1 MSGCFISCLKR
12 PQPQSP
18 KGTAAPLAAALLP
31 SSLLPIPMQKHPCM
45 KNINQTVALHMAER
59 LPLLSHTPARTLRR
73 PYTLAVALTL
83 AFIALSLLAVDAR
96 SGFAFSTSL
105 RGSIVSFPNGDLKT
119 ITVIFYYGQHIVVLL
134 SLLRTHSV
142 QDMIHRASL
151 GNFTAPSMKPGGCTL
166 FLNRA

>member
-1 MSGCFISCLKR
+1 
-12 PQPQSP
+12 
-18 KGTAAPLAAALLP
+18 
-31 SSLLPIPMQKHPCM
+31 MQKHPCM
-45 KNINQTVALHMAER
+45 KNIIQTVALHMAER
-59 LPLLSHTPARTLRR
+59 LPLLSHTSARTLRR

-83 AFIALSLLAVDAR
+83 GLIALSLLAVDAR
-96 SGFAFSTSL
+96 SGFSFSTSL

-119 ITVIFYYGQHIVVLL
+119 ITVILYSKMDRLHYGQHIVVLL

>member
-1 MSGCFISCLKR
+1 MFKTATTSK
-12 PQPQSP
+12 P
-18 KGTAAPLAAALLP
+18 KGHRRPSCSSAAALIALARP
-31 SSLLPIPMQKHPCM
+31 DAKTSLYDI
-45 KNINQTVALHMAER
+45 IQTVALHMAER

-105 RGSIVSFPNGDLKT
+105 RGSIVSFPNGDLMT